1 MTYDPSIH
9 HRKSIRLKEYDYAES
24 GMYFFTV
31 CCHDKK
37 ALLGHISEGE
47 IELNRFGEIVHEVW
61 LDLPKHY
68 AQIKLDEFVVMPNHI
83 HAVVVIDGE
92 KVPYKRNITEQQHNV
107 ETWRAASL
115 QSETM
120 TNIANM
126 QGWLSV
132 VIGGLKSAIT
142 KYAHDN
148 GIPFAWQTRFYDRI
162 VRSQDELNRI
172 GEYIQSNVAQWS
184 IDKLN
189 IDIK

>member
-83 HAVVVIDGE
+83 HGILVINPPAGE
-92 KVPYKRNITEQQHNV
+92 SGAKKHTLSEIIRALKTFSARQINALRSLAGVPVWQRNYYEHIIRDESSYT
-107 ETWRAASL
+107 T
-115 QSETM
+115 
-120 TNIANM
+120 IA
-126 QGWLSV
+126 
-132 VIGGLKSAIT
+132 
-142 KYAHDN
+142 
-148 GIPFAWQTRFYDRI
+148 
-162 VRSQDELNRI
+162 
-172 GEYIQSNVAQWS
+172 EYIQTNPMQWEK
-184 IDKLN
+184 D
-189 IDIK
+189 DYHV